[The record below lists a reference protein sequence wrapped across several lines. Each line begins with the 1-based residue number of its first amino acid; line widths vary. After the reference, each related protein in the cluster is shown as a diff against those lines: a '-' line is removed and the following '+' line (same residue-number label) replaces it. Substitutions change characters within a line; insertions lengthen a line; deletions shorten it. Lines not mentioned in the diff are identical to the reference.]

1 MLEYPLARE
10 SSLTLAM
17 LLLYNLLDTDEVLD
31 NDVFYFNPFSA
42 DEDMP
47 SFWLKEDGIEI
58 AWHSDNPYRGASSN
72 VEPTIHTAFLILD
85 KVREWKYYAT
95 DPGGEEV

>member
-1 MLEYPLARE
+1 MLEFQLTRE

-17 LLLYNLLDTDEVLD
+17 LLLYNLLDTDEIID
-31 NDVFYFNPFSA
+31 NEVFYFNPYSN
-42 DEDMP
+42 DEEMP

-72 VEPTIHTAFLILD
+72 VEPTISMAFYILD
-85 KVREWKYYAT
+85 KVREYAANAR
-95 DPGGEEV
+95 GEKA